1 MDKKASVCLSVSAA
15 MAVALLAISPETS
28 ARASGGLRVG
38 SERTGPIG
46 RLDGIY
52 ELPGG
57 TLLATDWNSGSLVVP
72 ALVQSQMRFVHLQK

>member
-28 ARASGGLRVG
+28 ARASGGPRVG
-38 SERTGPIG
+38 SEQ
-46 RLDGIY
+46 
-52 ELPGG
+52 ELPDG

-72 ALVQSQMRFVHLQK
+72 DLVQSQMRFVHLQK